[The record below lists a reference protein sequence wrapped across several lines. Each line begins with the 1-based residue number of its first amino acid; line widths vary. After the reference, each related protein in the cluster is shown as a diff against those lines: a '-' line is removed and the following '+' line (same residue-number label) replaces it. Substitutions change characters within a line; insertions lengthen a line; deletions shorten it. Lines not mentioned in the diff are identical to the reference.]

1 MGDENETAAFDVT
14 PQKTMTCGRMLSI
27 LVYMIGTV
35 ICEMIFDKLIVL
47 ALLVLVPVCIAAMRV
62 QEKKRGLSVCGR
74 TISVM
79 PELEKAY
86 SSMDVIPSGISISR
100 RAVHPSNRR
109 PGISRIFSGIR
120 HSVSFRQPAKA
131 PVPKAVTDF
140 GTCTL
145 PISAP

>member
-74 TISVM
+74 TISV
-79 PELEKAY
+79 KGKTY
-86 SSMDVIPSGISISR
+86 SADDIT
-100 RAVHPSNRR
+100 AVRVTALGNVY
-109 PGISRIFSGIR
+109 IYFDKMKCRIHVSFNHYDRFCKWAGEHGIR
-120 HSVSFRQPAKA
+120 IPDQASPR
-131 PVPKAVTDF
+131 
-140 GTCTL
+140 
-145 PISAP
+145 